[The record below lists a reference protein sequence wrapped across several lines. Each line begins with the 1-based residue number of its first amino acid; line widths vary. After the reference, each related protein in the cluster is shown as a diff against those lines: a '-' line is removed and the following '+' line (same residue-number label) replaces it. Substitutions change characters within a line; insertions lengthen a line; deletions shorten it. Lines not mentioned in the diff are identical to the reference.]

1 MLALKKLE
9 MILKFISIN
18 NPQQKLQFIWSFK
31 SVLLYLG
38 MDNYLDQA
46 LDEIFTVITEHRNPW
61 PSHFTKTQKLDFID
75 TLIDHYTAKEVY
87 ENCSDLNEI
96 RQKIENAK

>member
-1 MLALKKLE
+1 
-9 MILKFISIN
+9 MILKFTSIN

-46 LDEIFTVITEHRNPW
+46 LDEIFKVITEHKNPW
-61 PSHFTKTQKLDFID
+61 PSHFTKAQKLDFID
-75 TLIDHYTAKEVY
+75 TLIDHYTTKEEY
-87 ENCSDLNEI
+87 ENCSDLTELKTKL
-96 RQKIENAK
+96 QNAR

>member
-31 SVLLYLG
+31 SVLLYLD
-38 MDNYLDQA
+38 MENYLDQA
-46 LDEIFTVITEHRNPW
+46 LDEIY
-61 PSHFTKTQKLDFID
+61 K
-75 TLIDHYTAKEVY
+75 TLIDEDIDPWPKHFTRRS
-87 ENCSDLNEI
+87 SDLL
-96 RQKIENAK
+96 A